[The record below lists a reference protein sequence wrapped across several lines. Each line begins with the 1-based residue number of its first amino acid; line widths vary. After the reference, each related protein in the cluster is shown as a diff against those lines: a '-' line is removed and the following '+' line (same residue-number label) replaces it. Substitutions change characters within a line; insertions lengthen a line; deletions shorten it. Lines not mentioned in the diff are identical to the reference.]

1 MRRRVGPWPHQT
13 LSSSYLGSKQATK
26 QFAVMSVI
34 TRPPLEYV
42 HLDNFIR
49 YSASVI
55 LLLIYVGLLQLNLN
69 FSFQLWPEPRWRR

>member
-1 MRRRVGPWPHQT
+1 MQKCDFIFLAVKPHIFPIV
-13 LSSSYLGSKQATK
+13 LRNLRENLGAG
-26 QFAVMSVI
+26 
-34 TRPPLEYV
+34 EYV